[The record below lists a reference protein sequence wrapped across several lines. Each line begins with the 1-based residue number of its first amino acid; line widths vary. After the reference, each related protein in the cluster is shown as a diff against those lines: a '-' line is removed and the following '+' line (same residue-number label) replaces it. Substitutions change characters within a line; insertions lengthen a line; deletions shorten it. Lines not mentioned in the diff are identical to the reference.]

1 MEYKQ
6 HTNGKRKNKMKWY
19 FACNSDSKEYE
30 PLIKAAVTSALQNT
44 TLEPHF
50 IFDGEPNE
58 LTQWLEEKGVKI
70 IYHRSNLY
78 PILEKKYKGNELKI
92 ASGAYL
98 RCDIPIIE
106 EEDDYILYTDCD
118 VIFLKD
124 VEPQKPEYFACTSEV
139 DKNDWKTFNTGV
151 MFMNVKN
158 LRKSYKGF
166 CRFIKWN
173 LSRLITWDQTAFQL
187 YYGKKNTHL
196 DLKFNHKL
204 YWGIDDDAVILHYHG
219 AKPTMFCDE
228 NSIKNMAYFNGI
240 LYKKNPASYEYYL
253 NLFKEYYP
261 EITYSP
267 EGIEKLNQGI
277 YPTTKPP
284 KNPLKIR
291 IKNYIRKNIL
301 AKF

>member
-1 MEYKQ
+1 
-6 HTNGKRKNKMKWY
+6 MKWY

-173 LSRLITWDQTAFQL
+173 LSRLITWDQTAYQL

>member
-1 MEYKQ
+1 
-6 HTNGKRKNKMKWY
+6 MKWY

-173 LSRLITWDQTAFQL
+173 LSRLITWDQTAYQL

-261 EITYSP
+261 EISYDTK
-267 EGIEKLNQGI
+267 GIEKLNQGI

>member
-1 MEYKQ
+1 
-6 HTNGKRKNKMKWY
+6 MKWY

-173 LSRLITWDQTAFQL
+173 LSRLITWDQTAYQL

-240 LYKKNPASYEYYL
+240 LYKKNPESYEYYL